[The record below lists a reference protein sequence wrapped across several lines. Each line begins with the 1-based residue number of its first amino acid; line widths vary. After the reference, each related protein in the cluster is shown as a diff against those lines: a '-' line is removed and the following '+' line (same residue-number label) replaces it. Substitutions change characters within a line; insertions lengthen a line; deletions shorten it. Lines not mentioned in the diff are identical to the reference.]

1 MQELKQKEMPNI
13 EERNKIRELAGNIET
28 LAGKSQDISME
39 EADTLLEQ
47 RLKIVLEK
55 SKETPMEKKLMQN
68 FERVEEQQEFS
79 EELKKCNPNFELGN
93 QWKINC
99 QRCVPTYEM
108 RRRGYDVTASPKP
121 DKVEQTDLSYNPFSV
136 WKDPEIIRCSGNGL
150 MDIEKNMEKWGD
162 GSRAQIVVVWKNTNS
177 GHTFCAERINGKT
190 VFYDPQNGASEVSK
204 YFQYIEPGSVSFC
217 RIDNKDVTEKI
228 LDCCRKVG

>member
-108 RRRGYDVTASPKP
+108 RRRGYNVTASPKP
-121 DKVEQTDLSYNPFSV
+121 D
-136 WKDPEIIRCSGNGL
+136 
-150 MDIEKNMEKWGD
+150 
-162 GSRAQIVVVWKNTNS
+162 
-177 GHTFCAERINGKT
+177 
-190 VFYDPQNGASEVSK
+190 
-204 YFQYIEPGSVSFC
+204 
-217 RIDNKDVTEKI
+217 
-228 LDCCRKVG
+228 